1 MSPAHENA
9 IRSVA
14 RACRAEIINAIASKP
29 KSEHDQITSILLDKH
44 TKQITALPPGKFS
57 ARLWLTYYVRVVD
70 KEMRT

>member
-44 TKQITALPPGKFS
+44 TKTIQCLPPDQFS
-57 ARLWLTYYVRVVD
+57 AKSWLTYYVRVVD
-70 KEMRT
+70 KEMKS